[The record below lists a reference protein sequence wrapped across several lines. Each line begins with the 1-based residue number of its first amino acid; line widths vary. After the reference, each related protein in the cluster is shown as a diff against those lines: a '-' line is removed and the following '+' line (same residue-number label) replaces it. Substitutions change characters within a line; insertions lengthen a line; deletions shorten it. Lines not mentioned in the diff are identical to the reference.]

1 MSTTQEQL
9 VAALAPLAE
18 RIARLDLTDPQ
29 AAAATLEAE
38 FPVARLGELDALF
51 AAASSEGWL
60 TPKRANDRITFG
72 RLAKP
77 GAGTMGLSVDV
88 VDMDDGA
95 GLPHTHPEGEVS
107 LCFPRSGSP
116 TFEGCPRGWVVMP
129 PGSRH
134 VPTVSG
140 GRMVIAYFLPKGSM
154 IWE

>member
-9 VAALAPLAE
+9 LAALAPLAE
-18 RIARLDLTDPQ
+18 RIARLDLSDPAV
-29 AAAATLEAE
+29 AARTLESE
-38 FPVARLGELDALF
+38 HPVAGLSWIDDLF

-60 TPKRANDRITFG
+60 TPKRATPAITFG

-77 GAGTMGLSVDV
+77 GAGTTGLSIDV

-95 GLPHTHPEGEVS
+95 GLPHTHPDGEVS
-107 LCFPRSGSP
+107 LCFPRTGVP

-134 VPTVSG
+134 IPAVTG